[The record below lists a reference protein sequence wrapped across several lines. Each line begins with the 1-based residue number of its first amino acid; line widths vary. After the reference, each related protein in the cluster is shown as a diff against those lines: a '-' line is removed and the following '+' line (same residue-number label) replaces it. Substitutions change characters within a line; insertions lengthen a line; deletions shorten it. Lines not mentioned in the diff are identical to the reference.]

1 MSPQLV
7 RILLF
12 LPFLFIGST
21 GNPELPKSRSFSVI
35 QMPPFLN
42 VSEGS
47 DVRLNCKV
55 EGNVSK
61 WFVNW
66 KKMEKKINNSSRI
79 FVIKNEM
86 KKSSILIL
94 KSTVVADSGIYCC
107 EIGDLRDSQKGS
119 TNVIIWEK
127 PYVAV
132 NQTPQ
137 NVSRRVGFNVSI
149 ACSFSRV
156 ANVSLMKV
164 TWYKD
169 KQELS
174 NPNSEKLRQKVIL
187 RLLNVAVED
196 SGNYVCMIRIG
207 NRTGSGNGTCV
218 HITAANLLVI
228 QSPPSIQTTEGEN
241 LTMDCRVQGKK
252 TKYLHRVSWYKIAS
266 DGQKNLMTH
275 GTSVLKD
282 GSSLFLRNIKQEDS
296 GNYTC
301 EVDKYGQGN
310 GTRVTILG
318 REKPSQNANVDGDGR
333 QPGPLPEKTESGIGI
348 PVGTGV
354 AVGTLIFLLLLGV
367 LVWRS
372 KRKRK
377 GASENPLE
385 VEPTV
390 AEEAK
395 KNTLTKQMNDV
406 TYADIRFHKREA
418 QLDTEVVYAEVR
430 LGTKRPE
437 HRDRGTQP
445 TGLH

>member
-218 HITAANLLVI
+218 HIT
-228 QSPPSIQTTEGEN
+228 
-241 LTMDCRVQGKK
+241 
-252 TKYLHRVSWYKIAS
+252 
-266 DGQKNLMTH
+266 
-275 GTSVLKD
+275 
-282 GSSLFLRNIKQEDS
+282 
-296 GNYTC
+296 
-301 EVDKYGQGN
+301 
-310 GTRVTILG
+310 G